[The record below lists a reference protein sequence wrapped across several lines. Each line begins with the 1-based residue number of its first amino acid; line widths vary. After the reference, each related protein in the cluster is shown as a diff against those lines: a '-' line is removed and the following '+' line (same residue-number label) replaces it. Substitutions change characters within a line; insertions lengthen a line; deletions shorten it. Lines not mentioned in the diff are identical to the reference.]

1 MASIRVNGGVV
12 IDVNDAGETITMNVD
27 DQEFVEKFYGLIDK
41 LDKVSNEMGSE
52 KVRAEDEHNQIKL
65 LIDRT
70 KGIMAEIDD
79 MFGNDSCRKIFGDIV
94 PSPYL
99 IADFFE
105 QLKPIAEQHVD
116 ERQKKIAKKYDAKR
130 KGARTS
136 KYRTK
141 EEIIRDAMR

>member
-1 MASIRVNGGVV
+1 MADIRVSRG
-12 IDVNDAGETITMNVD
+12 ISITVNDDGETIVMNVD
-27 DQEFVEKFYGLIDK
+27 DQNFIEKFYGLIDK
-41 LDKVSNEMGSE
+41 LDDVSKELNSPEVKKKDDHE
-52 KVRAEDEHNQIKL
+52 IL
-65 LIDRT
+65 LLTIERT
-70 KGIMAEIDD
+70 KPIMLEIDS
-79 MFGNDSCRKIFGDIV
+79 MFGAESCRKVFGNIV

-105 QLKPIAEQHVD
+105 QLKPITEQHVD
-116 ERQKKIAKKYDAKR
+116 DRQKEIAKKYNGKR